1 MAWDGTRKGRFVGVY
16 VTSEL
21 WERWMYVR
29 MIWTG
34 SVVWSRRGS
43 VLLFLW
49 FTYSD
54 GRNTND
60 TQSSFSA
67 ELPLLYVSF
76 FVECV
81 QKRPRPKS
89 FQKQQGT
96 TK

>member
-1 MAWDGTRKGRFVGVY
+1 MAWDGTRKGRIVGVY

-34 SVVWSRRGS
+34 SVVWSTRGS
-43 VLLFLW
+43 VPLFLW

-67 ELPLLYVSF
+67 ELPLLYVSL

-89 FQKQQGT
+89 F
-96 TK
+96 